1 MKKLWCY
8 YWAWLGLSLGPNIRA
23 DPLQNKVITD
33 YYTAFL
39 NITYFDGDRGVFHTE
54 RTETGR
60 FSTNVPKDFSGQV
73 VILANQKDTNESEA
87 IYTGT
92 IFRYIRDFR
101 NFQVRHFVLWE
112 LTIHKKFYWMI
123 FFTKRNVFWWFYRY
137 FPHRIQRYDRW
148 IPALFWH
155 RFLLMWCLM
164 PLINVWLVDD
174 ELELILKWNEN

>member
-87 IYTGT
+87 IYTG
-92 IFRYIRDFR
+92 
-101 NFQVRHFVLWE
+101 
-112 LTIHKKFYWMI
+112 MI
-123 FFTKRNVFWWFYRY
+123 FFC
-137 FPHRIQRYDRW
+137 FPVYS
-148 IPALFWH
+148 
-155 RFLLMWCLM
+155 RF
-164 PLINVWLVDD
+164 PQFSS
-174 ELELILKWNEN
+174 

>member
-1 MKKLWCY
+1 MPMLLTEQNNEAQNMKKFWCY

-73 VILANQKDTNESEA
+73 VILANQRDTNESEA
-87 IYTGT
+87 IYTG
-92 IFRYIRDFR
+92 
-101 NFQVRHFVLWE
+101 
-112 LTIHKKFYWMI
+112 MI
-123 FFTKRNVFWWFYRY
+123 FC
-137 FPHRIQRYDRW
+137 FPVYS
-148 IPALFWH
+148 
-155 RFLLMWCLM
+155 RF
-164 PLINVWLVDD
+164 PQFSS
-174 ELELILKWNEN
+174 